1 MTTYTPMYIFQM
13 NIGDLLDQA
22 MKRRGIRSQGALS
35 RLSGVPQP
43 TINRTLKNVSVPE
56 FSTLKKLADALDV
69 DVRSL
74 MDGDISGSTSVARVS
89 PEAEQAAM
97 VGKYV
102 RRLTSLFAGRTEDE
116 ITRVVRAIEILMPA
130 QEAKADEPAR
140 HSRKISLNDDE
151 TAAEASFSR
160 RPRRKSGTHE

>member
-1 MTTYTPMYIFQM
+1 MGAYTAMYIFTM

-22 MKRRGIRSQGALS
+22 MKRRGIRSQGELS

-56 FSTLKKLADALDV
+56 FSTLKKLADALGV

-74 MDGDISGSTSVARVS
+74 MDGDAQGATPLAPVS
-89 PEAEQAAM
+89 LEAEQAAM

-102 RRLTSLFAGRTEDE
+102 KRLTSLFAGRTEDE
-116 ITRVVRAIEILMPA
+116 ITRVVRAIELLMPT
-130 QEAKADEPAR
+130 QETKSSEPAR
-140 HSRKISLNDDE
+140 TARKLSFSDSE
-151 TAAEASFSR
+151 TIDGASFSR
-160 RPRRKSGTHE
+160 RSRRKSGTHE

>member
-1 MTTYTPMYIFQM
+1 MYIFAM

-22 MKRRGIRSQGALS
+22 MKLRGIRSQGALS

-56 FSTLKKLADALDV
+56 FSTLKKLADALQL

-74 MDGDISGSTSVARVS
+74 MDGETPESTRVVEVN

-97 VGKYV
+97 VGKYMK
-102 RRLTSLFAGRTEDE
+102 RLGTLFAGRSEDE

-130 QEAKADEPAR
+130 REAKTGEPAR
-140 HSRKISLNDDE
+140 PSRKISFNDDE
-151 TAAEASFSR
+151 TADAASFSR
-160 RPRRKSGTHE
+160 RSHRKSGTRE